1 MYIITMNGLKLNFQ
15 QIVCV
20 KISTTLD
27 AILTHF
33 W

>member
-1 MYIITMNGLKLNFQ
+1 MALSIMHNIEWIEIMLLY
-15 QIVCV
+15 
-20 KISTTLD
+20 STTLD